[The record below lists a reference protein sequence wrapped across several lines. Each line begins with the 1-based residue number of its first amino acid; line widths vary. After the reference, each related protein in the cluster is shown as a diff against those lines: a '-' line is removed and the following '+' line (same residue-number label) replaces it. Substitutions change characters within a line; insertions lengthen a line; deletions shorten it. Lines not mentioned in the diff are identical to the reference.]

1 MVLSKYWDG
10 HIAWFV
16 NKNLTLVAAYVN
28 TGDKDKVYRHGSAKD
43 LGVGSGPG
51 FSVQYHF

>member
-28 TGDKDKVYRHGSAKD
+28 TSDKDKFYRHGSAKD